1 MKLAIRLAWYCL
13 FLLVLEDLVN
23 GFFFGSKAPSTPP
36 PPQSIVARLPQAPKA
51 KIPPIAANP
60 SNPALSAISPFIE
73 PNGRAVTPF
82 PTPLKLT
89 SSQTVGGKDND
100 KDLKLGVL
108 FLNLGG
114 PETMKDVE
122 GFLYNLFADPDIIR
136 LPPLLSVLQK
146 PLAYF
151 IAKRRA
157 PKSSEAYQ
165 SIGGGSPIVRYTREQ
180 SQLVQQ
186 SLRDRG
192 FDNANCYFAMRYW
205 HPYTEEVLEQIRR
218 DGVNTMVIVPL
229 YPQFSISTSGSS
241 LRLLQDIF
249 YKQPE
254 IWGGDKVAHTVVP
267 AWYHRKGYVKAM
279 AKLIVEQIGQYS
291 PEETQDG
298 IHVLYSAHGVPQS
311 YIEAGD
317 PYQKQIEECIKLIS
331 REVQK
336 QLASDRLRPAEM
348 TRQLGLQL
356 AGFKKAEKV
365 TGSAESPAVKFHLS
379 FQSRVG
385 PVKWLQP
392 YTEEKLVDLGKD
404 GVKNLV
410 VVPVSFVSEHI
421 ETLEEID
428 MEYKELAHENGIANW
443 KRVPALNT
451 DPIFI
456 EDLTDLV
463 IEALE
468 SPTLT
473 VAEAASKSYADMLD
487 QNTLTTVSSN
497 DRSANREQR
506 KRKEE
511 KDKDNDDDRADR
523 GSKMPSSSTSSKESK
538 ENKDSSSRKVSR
550 VQKVLSTLPF
560 IGKRLFN
567 KKQFVSQTQVTA
579 GEELGLSNP
588 EDEHPM
594 KKIISR
600 GLWGSIARKQE
611 EKRQKDAA
619 KKKTFALLSLISST
633 VYEFLTNLHV
643 GVAHP
648 IIQHMV
654 GAK

>member
-114 PETMKDVE
+114 PETMKVRSYYPISEIFLIELLFVRMWRVSCTIFSLILTSFACHLSCQCCRSLSRTSSPKE
-122 GFLYNLFADPDIIR
+122 GTPSIIGTSDS
-136 LPPLLSVLQK
+136 LIFS
-146 PLAYF
+146 YH
-151 IAKRRA
+151 RA

-463 IEALE
+463 
-468 SPTLT
+468 
-473 VAEAASKSYADMLD
+473 
-487 QNTLTTVSSN
+487 VSSYFLWCS
-497 DRSANREQR
+497 D
-506 KRKEE
+506 
-511 KDKDNDDDRADR
+511 
-523 GSKMPSSSTSSKESK
+523 ES
-538 ENKDSSSRKVSR
+538 
-550 VQKVLSTLPF
+550 
-560 IGKRLFN
+560 G
-567 KKQFVSQTQVTA
+567 
-579 GEELGLSNP
+579 
-588 EDEHPM
+588 
-594 KKIISR
+594 
-600 GLWGSIARKQE
+600 
-611 EKRQKDAA
+611 
-619 KKKTFALLSLISST
+619 
-633 VYEFLTNLHV
+633 
-643 GVAHP
+643 
-648 IIQHMV
+648 
-654 GAK
+654 